1 MVKVTVPPDT
11 FLLSPSRNL
20 GRFGATLVSDASAR
34 CHPIVQ
40 PSHPVTTILRVV
52 VLGVGAF
59 AALGEAV
66 TLAMANN
73 ATATT
78 VRIFKGLPICRI
90 LAEKAFPPLKIER
103 SVTELRDYL
112 IHQM

>member
-1 MVKVTVPPDT
+1 MVKVTCPPDT

-34 CHPIVQ
+34 CHPMVQ

-66 TLAMANN
+66 AAAKANS

-78 VRIFKGLPICRI
+78 VRIFMGLPICRI
-90 LAEKAFPPLKIER
+90 TAEKVFAPLSVDL
-103 SVTELRDYL
+103 SVTVTPRLGV
-112 IHQM
+112 